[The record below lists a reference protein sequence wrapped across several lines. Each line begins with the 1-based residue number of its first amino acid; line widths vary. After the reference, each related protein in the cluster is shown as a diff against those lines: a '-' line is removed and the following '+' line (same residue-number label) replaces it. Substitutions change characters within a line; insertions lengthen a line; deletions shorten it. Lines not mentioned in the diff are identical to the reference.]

1 MIQMIVQLFPPFIK
15 LAQLLCMRMMLY
27 NHLES
32 LEPCHFR
39 DTRDTRYEVTAT
51 RQECSRG

>member
-1 MIQMIVQLFPPFIK
+1 MIQMIVHLFPPFIK